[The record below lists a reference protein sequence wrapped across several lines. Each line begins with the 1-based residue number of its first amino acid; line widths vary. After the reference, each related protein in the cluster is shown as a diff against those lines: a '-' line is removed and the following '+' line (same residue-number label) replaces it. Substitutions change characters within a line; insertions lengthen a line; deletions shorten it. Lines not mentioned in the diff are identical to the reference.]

1 MGNGETQKKLGGG
14 SLYGST
20 MCYSST
26 ANIDESGMKKDQ
38 TRQSCLVDANNIYLN
53 LQIRAKI

>member
-1 MGNGETQKKLGGG
+1 MGNGETQKKLGGGGGG

-26 ANIDESGMKKDQ
+26 ANIVDESGMKKDQ
-38 TRQSCLVDANNIYLN
+38 TATI
-53 LQIRAKI
+53 KHK